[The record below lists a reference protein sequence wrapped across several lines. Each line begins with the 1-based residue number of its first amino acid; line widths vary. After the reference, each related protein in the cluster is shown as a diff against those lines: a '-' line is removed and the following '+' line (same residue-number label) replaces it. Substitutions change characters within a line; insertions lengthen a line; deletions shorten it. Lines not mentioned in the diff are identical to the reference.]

1 LEFYEM
7 VELSQ
12 EKINEYK
19 KTIPVKIGERIKNIR
34 KEKKITQ
41 TELAQLTGKDRQY
54 VYKIEKGIV
63 TPNVVTITLLALA
76 MGVNVTDFFD
86 FDI

>member
-1 LEFYEM
+1 M